1 MSTKMLAVEDELELD
16 EPAPPDDPIDADDD
30 GDGDRDDDGRW
41 VTVATFWQSAQ
52 VHIARLRLESQDID
66 CIVIDENLVAT
77 DWLLAPAVG
86 GIKLQVR
93 ESDVTAARE
102 ALNRPGNASDSV
114 HGSDEDDDDADDAE
128 DVLPPHASFCPECGS
143 DHVSRPWIT
152 RHTIWAGIVALI
164 LSGLVLLPLTGS
176 LFIAY
181 LILMRP
187 HRCGAC
193 GHHWTRSTTDNAQG
207 FPIETSS

>member
-1 MSTKMLAVEDELELD
+1 MLAMEDEIDELD
-16 EPAPPDDPIDADDD
+16 HDAPAPPDAPIDDDD
-30 GDGDRDDDGRW
+30 HGDRGDDGRW
-41 VTVATFWQSAQ
+41 ITVATFWQSAQ
-52 VHIARLRLESQDID
+52 VHIARLRLESVDID

-93 ESDVTAARE
+93 EVEAIAARE
-102 ALNRPGNASDSV
+102 ALMRPA
-114 HGSDEDDDDADDAE
+114 DAE
-128 DVLPPHASFCPECGS
+128 DFDRDASDDSDESEDALPPHASFCPACGS
-143 DHVSRPWIT
+143 DRVGQPWVT
-152 RHTIWAGIVALI
+152 RRTVWAGIVALL

-187 HRCGAC
+187 HRCSAC
-193 GHHWTRSTTDNAQG
+193 GHQWTRSMDEAAHGQG
-207 FPIETSS
+207 FPVEASS

>member
-1 MSTKMLAVEDELELD
+1 MLAVEDEIDLQD
-16 EPAPPDDPIDADDD
+16 APPSPPDFPIDDD
-30 GDGDRDDDGRW
+30 GGDRDDNGRW
-41 VTVATFWQSAQ
+41 ITVATFWQSAQ

-66 CIVIDENLVAT
+66 CFVIDENLVAT

-93 ESDVTAARE
+93 EADATAARE
-102 ALNRPGNASDSV
+102 ALMRPADSDSIRDEREP
-114 HGSDEDDDDADDAE
+114 GDSDEPE
-128 DVLPPHASFCPECGS
+128 DVFLPHASFCPQCGS
-143 DHVSRPWIT
+143 DQVSQPWVT
-152 RHTIWAGIVALI
+152 RRTVWAGIVALI

-187 HRCGAC
+187 RRCGAC
-193 GHHWTRSTTDNAQG
+193 KHQWTRSTDDQTHGQG
-207 FPIETSS
+207 FPVETSI